1 LLHVR
6 KARAI
11 VDAMVRGIVKLGSEV
26 RLRSHVEEVVVD
38 RGRAVGVKLA
48 ASGSKPGAVIRARKA
63 VISNASIWDTF
74 GFLVSPEH
82 LSPSFLADAKE
93 TPAVESFMHL
103 HLAIPAAGLGP
114 FIGHHAIIIDS
125 KRDIAEPGN
134 TVMVSVPT
142 SWSPELAPD
151 GWHIVHA
158 YTLEEYD
165 RWPELAKNR
174 QSYDEAKEV
183 AAVPLYAAVRSMFP
197 DLDARLKHPHAI
209 AQIGSPLTHARYCR
223 RHKGTYGPGIV
234 AGQAEFPWPRTP
246 IQSFMR
252 VGDSVFPGIGV
263 PAAAASGMIAATSLV
278 GFRAH
283 AALVDRLFPET

>member
-82 LSPSFLADAKE
+82 LS
-93 TPAVESFMHL
+93 
-103 HLAIPAAGLGP
+103 LAIPAAGLGP

-283 AALVDRLFPET
+283 TALVDRLFPET